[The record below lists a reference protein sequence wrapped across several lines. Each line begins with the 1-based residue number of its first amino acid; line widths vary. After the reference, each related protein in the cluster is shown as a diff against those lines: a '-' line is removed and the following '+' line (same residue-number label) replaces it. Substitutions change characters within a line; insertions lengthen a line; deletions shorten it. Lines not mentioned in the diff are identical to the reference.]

1 VSKSERRA
9 ERRRSKRA
17 KHAKK
22 RAEKRRAE
30 AQQAAKKQ
38 QAAPALFEELEP
50 RILYSTLTGM
60 DSDPSLLDADYA
72 VGGEVLEADA
82 ALDADEASSDV
93 AAESLRHELV
103 FVDTGVE
110 GYQQLVDDLRAAS
123 PEGRQLEV
131 ILLDSEQDG
140 IEQISD
146 FLKDYEDLDA
156 IHIVSHGS
164 EGAAQLGNAW
174 LTNDSLSTYED
185 AIESWGTALSEEA
198 DLLFYG
204 CDLAGGES
212 GEALVGSIAKLT
224 GADVAASDD
233 LTGAAVLG
241 GDWELEVATGRV
253 ETSLLIDGGTA
264 QTWTGTLAVAADDF
278 SSGDFAGGSGWSG
291 DWIEVDASGVGAGAG
306 KVVVAGGEVRLRG
319 TPDSPDGPSVAREI
333 DLSTAG
339 TATLSFDFRTGTGVE
354 AFEDSVVAEVS
365 NDGGSSWSVLET
377 FDGYAGAVSGSRAFD
392 ISGFAAVD
400 TQIRFRVAA
409 AYGGPDEFFYVD
421 NVQVTYGDVLA
432 APNTGSAIWAENGSG
447 VPETSAWDGTDF
459 GAEGTTANVGTWRTM
474 QGAEAPTRDEKI
486 VVGVEEGGTS
496 TGMMWNGSSW
506 SALSLGTLGSVSETY
521 WYGSDVAYESQSGD
535 AVLVWN
541 DSSQAAGDELR
552 FSVWNG
558 SSWTTPASIAAY
570 TGAEPQN
577 IRLASSPSSDE
588 MVLVVS
594 DGSAN
599 DYVLVWNGSSWGNA
613 LMVDASGTAEND
625 QSGIAVAYESQSG
638 QAMVAYGKNDDPNA
652 YHRIWNG
659 SSWEPEVA
667 IAAPA
672 GVTAQTNWISLASDP
687 SSDRIALSVLTSGGT
702 SVDVWFDIWNGSAW
716 ETPVLAETG
725 ATGSIFPNA
734 AIAFEAESG
743 QALAVYGQNGEPA
756 VRYRTWDTVDGWSSE
771 QAGPSLGATPN
782 SMTLDSD
789 PNSNRIMLSVQDSG
803 ADLNMALWD
812 GTSFGAVTEHETDTG
827 ETKNQPFV
835 FLWDQ
840 GSVTPGNPTSSLWMT
855 TEQDVASP
863 SGANGLDSWT
873 GGSVLSFDDPNLAY
887 DPGGTDGTL
896 SNVFNLDNF
905 VQDGDSRLDA
915 IHYVGTSMTVGS
927 NAIPLQAGD
936 ILLSSVFPETLVN
949 SDTSTLA
956 VTSRDVFI
964 FRPDSLSD

>member
-82 ALDADEASSDV
+82 ALDADEASRDV

-253 ETSLLIDGGTA
+253 ETSLLIDGGAA

-459 GAEGTTANVGTWRTM
+459 GAEGTTASVGTWRTM

-506 SALSLGTLGSVSETY
+506 SALSLGTLGTVSETY

-541 DSSQAAGDELR
+541 DSSEAAGDELR
-552 FSVWNG
+552 FSVWDG

-599 DYVLVWNGSSWGNA
+599 DYVGHGRERPVGDRGGLREPVGSGHGRLRQERRPERVSPHLERQQLGAGSGDCRAGGRYGPDQLDQPGLGSQLGSHRTQRAHLRRNERRRLVRHLERERLGNA
-613 LMVDASGTAEND
+613 RPCGNGRDRFDLPECRHRLRSRVRPGAGRVRPERRARGALSDLGHGRRMVFRAGRAELGGHSQLDDAGLRSQLEPHHAVRPGQRRRPEHGALGRHFLRRRHGARDGYRGDEESAVRVPVGSRLRHPR
-625 QSGIAVAYESQSG
+625 QSNELPVDDNGAGRGIAQRCEWSG
-638 QAMVAYGKNDDPNA
+638 
-652 YHRIWNG
+652 
-659 SSWEPEVA
+659 
-667 IAAPA
+667 
-672 GVTAQTNWISLASDP
+672 
-687 SSDRIALSVLTSGGT
+687 
-702 SVDVWFDIWNGSAW
+702 
-716 ETPVLAETG
+716 
-725 ATGSIFPNA
+725 
-734 AIAFEAESG
+734 
-743 QALAVYGQNGEPA
+743 
-756 VRYRTWDTVDGWSSE
+756 
-771 QAGPSLGATPN
+771 
-782 SMTLDSD
+782 
-789 PNSNRIMLSVQDSG
+789 
-803 ADLNMALWD
+803 
-812 GTSFGAVTEHETDTG
+812 
-827 ETKNQPFV
+827 
-835 FLWDQ
+835 
-840 GSVTPGNPTSSLWMT
+840 
-855 TEQDVASP
+855 
-863 SGANGLDSWT
+863 
-873 GGSVLSFDDPNLAY
+873 
-887 DPGGTDGTL
+887 
-896 SNVFNLDNF
+896 
-905 VQDGDSRLDA
+905 
-915 IHYVGTSMTVGS
+915 
-927 NAIPLQAGD
+927 
-936 ILLSSVFPETLVN
+936 
-949 SDTSTLA
+949 
-956 VTSRDVFI
+956 
-964 FRPDSLSD
+964 